1 MTHTAKRTMLH
12 RDERGFSLV
21 TIGLSLM
28 ALFGATMLAI
38 DVGMLMWA
46 RTQAQVSADAG
57 ALSGATALAFNSFT
71 NRTPTGPAVTSALS
85 TAQGNQVQGQAPSV
99 IPADVTFPTD
109 PVSGLNNQVQVMVH
123 RTTARSNP
131 LPTFI
136 ATFFGMATADVTA
149 VATAATYPADA
160 ATCVLP
166 FTIPDKWQEHTRCGA
181 GTCTWQ
187 PTDTYEIL
195 TPQGNHTNVGPGPMA
210 YPDVYVPPG
219 DAGNPTTGYDPVRD
233 KGVRLVLKQA
243 VGDTIA
249 PSFFNPIAIPTG
261 TGADY
266 YRENIMGCNTTI
278 LRSGTLLTPEPGAMT
293 GPTQQG
299 LQGLVDLDPGA
310 YWEDLPGCNC
320 IKGSNRPGM
329 SPRVRPLP
337 LFNPE
342 RYARTG
348 DGGRSQ
354 PTLELINYLGF
365 FVERMQ
371 GNEVI
376 GRIHPINGVLTNP
389 TNPYEGGF
397 AQAIMLVK

>member
-1 MTHTAKRTMLH
+1 
-12 RDERGFSLV
+12 
-21 TIGLSLM
+21 M

-38 DVGMLMWA
+38 DVGMLMWS

-71 NRTPTGPAVTSALS
+71 NRTATGPAVTSAIS
-85 TAQGNQVQGQAPSV
+85 TAVSNQVHGEAPSV

-109 PVSGLNNQVQVMVH
+109 PVSGLNNQVQVTVH
-123 RTTARSNP
+123 RTTARDNP

-136 ATFFGMATADVTA
+136 ASFFRMPTADVTA

-166 FTIPDKWQEHTRCGA
+166 FTVPDRWRENTRCG
-181 GTCTWQ
+181 GQPCNWQ

-195 TPQGNHTNVGPGPMA
+195 TPQGNHQNVGPGPVA
-210 YPDVYVPPG
+210 NPDVYVPPG
-219 DAGNPTTGYDPVRD
+219 NPANPATGYDPVRD
-233 KGVRLVLKQA
+233 KGVRLTLKA
-243 VGDTIA
+243 ANGDNIS
-249 PSFFNPIAIPTG
+249 PSFYNPFAIPTG

-278 LRSGTLLTPEPGAMT
+278 LPSGTLLTPEPGNMV

-299 LQGLVDLDPGA
+299 MEGLMALDPGA
-310 YWEDLPGCNC
+310 YWEELPGCNC
-320 IKGSNRPGM
+320 VKGSNRPGM
-329 SPRVRPLP
+329 SPRIRPLP
-337 LFNPE
+337 LYNPE
-342 RYARTG
+342 RYARSG
-348 DGGRSQ
+348 DGGRQQ
-354 PTLELINYLGF
+354 PQLELVNYLGF

-371 GNEVI
+371 GNDVI